1 VTRTWQRTLINIL
14 GIVIATGL
22 LLDVKVAFA
31 DKAEKTMLVWAGD
44 QAHKAPDFIAVVD
57 FDRNSPKYGKV
68 LRTIPLTGR
77 SAAGN
82 EPHHVGISRD
92 GRTLALGGLLSI
104 LKGQDQVF
112 FFDVSD
118 PRQPRFISS
127 DSPPDASI
135 TDDFFA
141 LGNGGFLVTFM
152 GGPNGAEP
160 GRVVEYDAG
169 LKRIASWPATP
180 PADGFNPHGIAVD
193 EAHNLMV
200 TSDFICPLMTL
211 HDHDMVNLRGTV
223 RVWDLASRSITRTIE
238 VNPNEGAGMMDVQ
251 LIPRDVRQRAY
262 TAGMTDNKLY
272 LIDTQK
278 GTAAAVFD
286 FNIPRFQVGSTM
298 ISPQLMRINK
308 TGTRLFITLNYGGA
322 AGKVVMFDIARPDH
336 PKVMDV
342 VDLGPNSGPHY
353 LRLTKDDKQIVVTD
367 YFLVEDLMPGGV
379 VQIDGDRKIHVINVH
394 GNRLEL
400 DTKFDL
406 DFKRDIGTGPARPHG
421 VVLLPDQDD

>member
-1 VTRTWQRTLINIL
+1 
-14 GIVIATGL
+14 
-22 LLDVKVAFA
+22 
-31 DKAEKTMLVWAGD
+31 MLVWAGD
-44 QAHKAPDFIAVVD
+44 KAHKAADFIAVVD

-68 LRTIPLTGR
+68 LRTVPLTGR
-77 SAAGN
+77 SFKDN
-82 EPHHVGISRD
+82 EPHHVGVSQD
-92 GRTLALGGLLSI
+92 GRTLALGGLLSV

-112 FFDVSD
+112 FFDVTD

-135 TDDFFA
+135 TDDFVA
-141 LGNGGFLVTFM
+141 LSKGGFLVTFM

-169 LKRIASWPATP
+169 LKRVASWPTTP
-180 PADGFNPHGIAVD
+180 PAAGFNPHGIAVD

-211 HDHDMVNLRGTV
+211 HTHDTLNLRGTV
-223 RVWDLASRSITRTIE
+223 RVWDLASRTITRTIE
-238 VNPNEGAGMMDVQ
+238 VNPNQAGGMMDVQ
-251 LIPRDVRQRAY
+251 LIPRDARLRAY

-278 GTAAAVFD
+278 GTATAVFD
-286 FNIPRFQVGSTM
+286 FDIPRFQVASATM

-322 AGKVVMFDIARPDH
+322 AGKVVMFDIAQPDH
-336 PKVMDV
+336 PKLMDV
-342 VDLGPNSGPHY
+342 VDLGPGSGPHY
-353 LRLTKDDKQIVVTD
+353 LRLTKDEKQIVVTD

-379 VQIDGDRKIHVINVH
+379 VQIDGDSKVHVINVH

-406 DFKRDIGTGPARPHG
+406 DFKRDIATGPARPHG
-421 VVLLPDQDD
+421 VVLLPDRDD